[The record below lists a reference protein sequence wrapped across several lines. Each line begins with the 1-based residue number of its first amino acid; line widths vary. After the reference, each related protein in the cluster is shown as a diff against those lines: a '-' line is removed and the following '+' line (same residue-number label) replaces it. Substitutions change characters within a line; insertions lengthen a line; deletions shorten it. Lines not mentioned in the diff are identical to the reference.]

1 MDGDPASAVG
11 VAGPGAAEPAAA
23 AAPRPVAD
31 APVDPRS
38 TNAITSSR
46 VIRPACPVP
55 TICIGDSPCLR
66 IISRTAGVMRASGSP
81 TAITGTRPSAVLA
94 AGLIEAEVAAAVVVA
109 AVVGASGPTF
119 AFAAV
124 VETGAGVVAAV
135 VGASGPTFA
144 FAAGFG
150 AAVPALGAVAPA
162 VSSITAIS
170 TP

>member
-46 VIRPACPVP
+46 VIRPAWPVP

-94 AGLIEAEVAAAVVVA
+94 AGLIEAEVAAAVVV
-109 AVVGASGPTF
+109 ASGPTF